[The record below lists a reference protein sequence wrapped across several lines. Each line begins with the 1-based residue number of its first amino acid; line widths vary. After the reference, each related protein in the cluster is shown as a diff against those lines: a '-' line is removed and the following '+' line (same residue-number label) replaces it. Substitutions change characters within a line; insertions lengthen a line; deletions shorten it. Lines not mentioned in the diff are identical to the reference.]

1 MFAPTARKVADEFA
15 PAMLLANV
23 IVVLHRPQDALNV
36 GAVIRAM
43 KNMGMSDL
51 RLVQP
56 DPLERST
63 ILRVAHG
70 GEDLLD
76 QMRIY
81 ASLDE
86 AIADAHYVVGTAALA
101 HKARPQTEAIRE
113 VAAAW
118 AAQLQHNKLVF
129 LFGQEDNGLDHD
141 ALDRCHLLITLPTNP
156 TYPALNLAQSVLLL
170 LYEVRMAVMAG
181 VPLAASTTPVA
192 TQAELE
198 RIFQISA
205 SLLASI
211 GFFKGNQTAVMR
223 KLRQIVYKAVLSPEE
238 AALVTAMLRQV
249 ERGT

>member
-1 MFAPTARKVADEFA
+1 MSTEHKITDEDA
-15 PAMLLANV
+15 LVMLLANV
-23 IVVLHRPQDALNV
+23 VVVLHRPQDSVNV
-36 GAVIRAM
+36 GSVIRAM

-56 DPLERST
+56 EPLERST

-76 QMRIY
+76 QMRSY
-81 ASLDE
+81 AGLDE
-86 AIADAHYVVGTAALA
+86 AIADTHYVVGTAALT
-101 HKARPQTEAIRE
+101 HKARPQTTAIRE
-113 VAAAW
+113 TSVAW
-118 AAQLQHNKLVF
+118 AARLRQGKLAF
-129 LFGQEDNGLDHD
+129 LFGQEDNGLNHD
-141 ALDRCHLLITLPTNP
+141 ALDRCHLLVTLPTNP

-181 VPLAASTTPVA
+181 VPFAASPTPVA

-205 SLLASI
+205 TLLGSI

-223 KLRQIVYKAVLSPEE
+223 KLRQIVYKAALSPEE
-238 AALVTAMLRQV
+238 AALVTAILRRV